1 MMLLAPILRDRH
13 RAVSVNIR
21 VFQSQSQALRLQ
33 RQGRAGDTSIVQ

>member
-21 VFQSQSQALRLQ
+21 VFQSQSQALHPQ
-33 RQGRAGDTSIVQ
+33 WQDRASGK